1 VESRIK
7 SGTLRNP
14 PGFDSWWKKHK
25 AFLSQLPHHSDPG
38 SVGSLKGQY
47 KCFDIRCQH
56 YAYGF
61 ETVEDQERHLNK
73 HLHSQL
79 SPDPALLTRSISNP
93 MQWRHSSELR
103 EVEIDDDN
111 SRPSPEVEDPKF
123 HPPLNSR
130 KRTIALATSSKSTS
144 LARKRASPMEMPAAN
159 PCLRCK
165 IQKKRVSKIHRQ
177 LMTYQ
182 LTSIVRLPGSLF
194 RMPDTGTRF

>member
-1 VESRIK
+1 MNNVESRIK

-38 SVGSLKGQY
+38 SVGGLKGQY

-79 SPDPALLTRSISNP
+79 SPDPAPLTGSISNP
-93 MQWRHSSELR
+93 MQRRHSSELR
-103 EVEIDDDN
+103 DVEIDNDN
-111 SRPSPEVEDPKF
+111 PRSSPEAEAPIF
-123 HPPLNSR
+123 PPPLNSR
-130 KRTIALATSSKSTS
+130 GRTIAPATSSKSTS
-144 LARKRASPMEMPAAN
+144 LAHKRASPMEVPAAN

-165 IQKKRVSKIHRQ
+165 ILKRRVSKIHLQ
-177 LMTYQ
+177 
-182 LTSIVRLPGSLF
+182 
-194 RMPDTGTRF
+194 